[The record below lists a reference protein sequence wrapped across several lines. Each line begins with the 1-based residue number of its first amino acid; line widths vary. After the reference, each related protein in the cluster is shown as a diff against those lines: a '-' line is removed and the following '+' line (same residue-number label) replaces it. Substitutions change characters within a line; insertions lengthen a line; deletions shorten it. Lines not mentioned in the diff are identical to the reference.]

1 MEEET
6 DGKKDLRRA
15 MHGRE
20 DMSVYKVSHFAP
32 GEGQEAI
39 ELQVQNLLIVWTL
52 WCPKLVTS
60 NVPFFEWLHCDFG
73 FGKERHSFCSKL
85 SPQRS
90 SMVWYHSSVKS
101 QRMWL
106 LLKENPC
113 NCLVWLHLSLRLPSI
128 GWRTIWS
135 SWKTLGKVFYAT

>member
-39 ELQVQNLLIVWTL
+39 ELQVQMWYNFCQFFIFFA
-52 WCPKLVTS
+52 S
-60 NVPFFEWLHCDFG
+60 NP
-73 FGKERHSFCSKL
+73 
-85 SPQRS
+85 
-90 SMVWYHSSVKS
+90 
-101 QRMWL
+101 
-106 LLKENPC
+106 
-113 NCLVWLHLSLRLPSI
+113 NC
-128 GWRTIWS
+128 
-135 SWKTLGKVFYAT
+135 

>member
-39 ELQVQNLLIVWTL
+39 ELQVQTNVVQFLLIFNIL
-52 WCPKLVTS
+52 CLKSKLLISKITV
-60 NVPFFEWLHCDFG
+60 
-73 FGKERHSFCSKL
+73 GKESLTFCSKL

-101 QRMWL
+101 QRTWL
-106 LLKENPC
+106 SLRENPC

-128 GWRTIWS
+128 G
-135 SWKTLGKVFYAT
+135 